1 MLVKMTVAQEGDIL
15 EEYIVPNGSWVQT
28 RHLGAQYAWPSLEPM
43 VIPYNVKGDTVTLTI
58 MPISPPKVPEKLL
71 KLVASGDPKWGKNG
85 WTWLGCERHCH
96 GGMPFDRIRH
106 YASQCR
112 SGWFEGPTETGIVLT
127 DAEIEALLSN

>member
-58 MPISPPKVPEKLL
+58 VPISPP
-71 KLVASGDPKWGKNG
+71 
-85 WTWLGCERHCH
+85 R
-96 GGMPFDRIRH
+96 FR
-106 YASQCR
+106 R
-112 SGWFEGPTETGIVLT
+112 SC
-127 DAEIEALLSN
+127 SS